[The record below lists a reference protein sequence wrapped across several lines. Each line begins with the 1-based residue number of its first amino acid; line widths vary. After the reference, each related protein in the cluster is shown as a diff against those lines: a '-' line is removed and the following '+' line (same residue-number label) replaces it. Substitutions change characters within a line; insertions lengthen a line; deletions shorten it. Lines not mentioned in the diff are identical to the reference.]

1 MRQHGY
7 NPSPLRRI
15 YIPKSNGQHRL
26 LDIPTMRDRSMQALY
41 KLALGPIS
49 KTTADRHSY
58 GFRHERS
65 TADAI
70 KQCYIVLARKSAPEW
85 ILKADIRGCFNNINH
100 EWLLNNIP
108 MNKTILQKF
117 LKTKYLKTGKTYS
130 IESGTPQDGIISPL
144 LANMALDGLGE
155 LLTEKLPMKI
165 SSRKPALKV
174 NYIVIY
180 NEF

>member
-1 MRQHGY
+1 
-7 NPSPLRRI
+7 
-15 YIPKSNGQHRL
+15 
-26 LDIPTMRDRSMQALY
+26 MQALY

-49 KTTADRHSY
+49 KTTVDRHSY

-65 TADAI
+65 AADAI

-117 LKTKYLKTGKTYS
+117 LKIKYLKTGKTYS
-130 IESGTPQDGIISPL
+130 IESGTPQSGIISPL
-144 LANMALDGLGE
+144 LANMALDGLGG
-155 LLTEKLPMKI
+155 LLTEKLPMKT
-165 SSRKPALKV
+165 SSKKPALKV
-174 NYIVIY
+174 NYLY
-180 NEF
+180 SHLQ